1 MRSPSLS
8 QRARALFDAKGPEN
22 AARVRRVRRLLSVIH
37 GRDDDLAGLQ
47 VLDLGCGEG
56 VFAIEA
62 ALAHA
67 SVLAVDGRDERMNE
81 GRAIADELGLDN
93 IEWAC
98 ADVRAFP
105 FEEHGPFD
113 VVLALG
119 VLYHLTAP
127 ELARTI
133 ERIGR
138 TSRRAAI
145 LETHVARCA
154 DESVTVGGRVLRGW
168 HYREHRAAD
177 SPETRAAR
185 RLASLGNEWSFWP
198 TASVLGELL
207 EAAGF
212 GVVLECRLPEHP
224 AEGLDRRTFLALRAA
239 ATPVLTYPWIEH
251 VDAAEMRVRSR
262 SLRQLPFFPP
272 LGTARERAVLATTVV
287 LGTWT
292 GAHVGFRLGTATI
305 VDPSCDAMR
314 PPDVAIWREAD
325 LDGYVG
331 GLRRV
336 PPVLAVLVADP
347 HEDRAVLRAI
357 ASDFVA
363 AGAETVWIVDPE
375 RDAIEVL
382 DARSARSVAG
392 DDALPEPGSLT
403 GLTPAVRDLLGRA

>member
-8 QRARALFDAKGPEN
+8 ERARALFDAKGPEN
-22 AARVRRVRRLLSVIH
+22 AARVRRIRRLLSVIH
-37 GRDDDLAGLQ
+37 GRGDDLAGLQ
-47 VLDLGCGEG
+47 LLDLGCGEG

-81 GRAIADELGLDN
+81 GRVIADELGLDT
-93 IEWAC
+93 IEWVR

-145 LETHVARCA
+145 LETHVARSA

-177 SPETRAAR
+177 SPEVRDAR

-198 TASVLGELL
+198 TAAVLGELL

-239 ATPVLTYPWIEH
+239 NAPVLTYPWIEH
-251 VDAAEMRVRSR
+251 VGAAEMRAEKPLAAPATVLS
-262 SLRQLPFFPP
+262 PP
-272 LGTARERAVLATTVV
+272 RYGPRACGPRDDRGAR
-287 LGTWT
+287 
-292 GAHVGFRLGTATI
+292 
-305 VDPSCDAMR
+305 
-314 PPDVAIWREAD
+314 D
-325 LDGYVG
+325 LDGCAR
-331 GLRRV
+331 GLSRWHG
-336 PPVLAVLVADP
+336 D
-347 HEDRAVLRAI
+347 DR
-357 ASDFVA
+357 
-363 AGAETVWIVDPE
+363 GPE
-375 RDAIEVL
+375 RGWNAP
-382 DARSARSVAG
+382 ARRGHLARG
-392 DDALPEPGSLT
+392 
-403 GLTPAVRDLLGRA
+403 